1 MFKLTVT
8 GVGGRDGLPAPRHVG
23 LEKEAGQEIVT
34 TQLLPMEEDTVW
46 DQALSLEL
54 VTQTLVQ
61 VNNISLVIGFEKN
74 YL

>member
-8 GVGGRDGLPAPRHVG
+8 GVGGRDGLAAPRHVG
-23 LEKEAGQEIVT
+23 LEKEAGQEIVI

-61 VNNISLVIGFEKN
+61 VKNVSLVI
-74 YL
+74 